1 MSTESP
7 YASYVLLSRKK
18 NKLTMSSER
27 SLCFLCSFVKKKN
40 KLTMSTKSPYA
51 SYVLLSRKKNKLTM
65 SSERSFCFLCS
76 FVKKKNKLTM
86 STESPYA
93 SYVLL
98 SKHPLTYKK
107 IRNKNLL
114 RISLFCLSHYLMST
128 SAM

>member
-18 NKLTMSSER
+18 NKLTMSMER
-27 SLCFLCSFVKKKN
+27 
-40 KLTMSTKSPYA
+40 
-51 SYVLLSRKKNKLTM
+51 
-65 SSERSFCFLCS
+65 
-76 FVKKKNKLTM
+76 
-86 STESPYA
+86 PYA

-98 SKHPLTYKK
+98 SKSPLTYKK
-107 IRNKNLL
+107 IRNKNML